1 METVISTQYYRYP
14 KLAAYNALTTDSAAL
29 LPQITA
35 EQNIEA
41 GSVVTVRPIDN
52 SNGKKFK
59 HFIVSGIDSGD
70 IIIATNP
77 YIFTM
82 PSNDVKIIAVYED
95 IPVTNVQA
103 SKTATP
109 SASEQIIKPDSGY
122 DALSQVVVEAVPPP
136 AVSPLIATPTNE
148 QQIYTAPENIA
159 GYTPVTINAT
169 PTEEK
174 QITQNGVYLPD
185 VGKFFSRISVNVSGG
200 ATNVQASKTATPSA
214 SEQIIKPDSGYD
226 ALAQV
231 VVEAVAIDENNTF
244 TTNGTKTAADGK
256 YYKTININVPTSG
269 GASAKTWTYTPA
281 SLPGAGAGHV
291 TEEIELFTDEFISNN
306 YNNNTITLTMY
317 PNGKV
322 TYQRQISTPAP
333 AALIFARA
341 GIDAGIT
348 QAIRNTA
355 FSDNSEMT
363 IVLSRNIAKDFDG
376 TYGQFR
382 IYSSGKVTFYN
393 STRNYLDPATSYT
406 IIAEVG
412 VTNNV

>member
-1 METVISTQYYRYP
+1 METIISTQYYRYP

-41 GSVVTVRPIDN
+41 GSVVTVRPIYN

-70 IIIATNP
+70 IIIAANP

-82 PSNDVKIIAVYED
+82 PSHDVKITAIYED
-95 IPVTNVQA
+95 IPITNIQA

-109 SASEQIIKPDSGY
+109 GAEEQIIKPDAGY
-122 DALSQVVVEAVPPP
+122 DALAQVIVEAVPPSV
-136 AVSPLIATPTNE
+136 VSPLVATPTNE
-148 QQIYTAPENIA
+148 QQIYTAPANIA

-174 QITQNGVYLPD
+174 QITQNGVYLPAE
-185 VGKFFSRISVNVSGG
+185 GKFFSRVTVNVSGG
-200 ATNVQASKTATPSA
+200 ETNIQASKTATPSA
-214 SEQIIKPDSGYD
+214 EEQIIKPDAGYD

-231 VVEAVAIDENNTF
+231 VVESVAIDENNTF

-269 GASAKTWTYTPA
+269 GASAKTWTYTPSA
-281 SLPGAGAGHV
+281 LPGTGTTHV
-291 TEEIELFTDEFISNN
+291 TEEIELFTDEFIANN
-306 YNNNTITLTMY
+306 YNNNTLILTMY

-348 QAIRNTA
+348 QAIRNVA
-355 FSDNSEMT
+355 FSENSEMT
-363 IVLSRNIAKDFDG
+363 IVLSRNIAKDFEG

-382 IYSSGKVTFYN
+382 IYSTGKVTFYN

-412 VTNNV
+412 VTNV